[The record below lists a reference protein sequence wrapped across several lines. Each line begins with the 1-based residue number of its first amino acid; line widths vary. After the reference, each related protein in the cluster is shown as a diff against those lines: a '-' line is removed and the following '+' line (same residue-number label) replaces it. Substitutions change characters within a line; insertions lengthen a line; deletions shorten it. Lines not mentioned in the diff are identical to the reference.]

1 MNDDQIRKIIRVA
14 LEEDIGNGD
23 VTTLALL
30 SAEAILS
37 GDFVAKEPG
46 VVAGLEVVSKTF
58 GMIDGSID
66 FRERVTD
73 GKTVEAGQ
81 VLATVRGHGRGVLTA
96 ERVALNFL
104 QRMSGVATLTRKFVE
119 AVRGT
124 KAIIL
129 DTRKTA
135 PGLRIL
141 DKWAVRLGGGQ
152 NHRMGL
158 YDMVLI
164 KENHIAAAGTITEAV
179 RRVQQANDRNLLV
192 EVEVKSVAELKE
204 AMGLAVERILLDNMS
219 LEELSESV
227 KTVGGRVPLEAS
239 GNITLGNVG
248 AIAAT
253 GVDYISV
260 GALTHSAKALDIS
273 FLVGPPAAIVS
284 SNKPE

>member
-1 MNDDQIRKIIRVA
+1 
-14 LEEDIGNGD
+14 
-23 VTTLALL
+23 
-30 SAEAILS
+30 
-37 GDFVAKEPG
+37 
-46 VVAGLEVVSKTF
+46 
-58 GMIDGSID
+58 
-66 FRERVTD
+66 
-73 GKTVEAGQ
+73 
-81 VLATVRGHGRGVLTA
+81 
-96 ERVALNFL
+96 
-104 QRMSGVATLTRKFVE
+104 MSGVATLTRKFVE